1 MADRSYTYRVIVDTS
16 SARTQAAQIKRV
28 FERELSTIQAQNVQL
43 VNPAALRNVQTAIQ
57 QQTQAQQQA
66 AQQVAQTQQQVTAA
80 TATQSQ
86 QRVAA
91 SQNEAAARVRN
102 AQSAADQMIAQER
115 RVTQQTLDE
124 QRNRQQSAGGLGGAL
139 GGAIKGA
146 AAGFLTIQGAR
157 LVANYATQVAKLDT
171 QIRRTEKA
179 FELMAGST
187 ANAEARL
194 IAIQQAANGAVDRL
208 TAMQIANQAAALK
221 LAKTSEEFG
230 NLARAAKLITFVSPT
245 IKDINDALTQL
256 SLFSSNEAS
265 FMRADQLGLS
275 VREVKDRMAELRA
288 ENANLDGSTA
298 KLLASIEILNQKYGP
313 LLDSTEAQISGVE
326 KLNVAWSEFIQGASA
341 VGGAF
346 DRIAEAAASTVDELA
361 VVFGTGNSRAILE
374 VTKANAEVAKFAAES
389 GIANVLTFG
398 GAERNAKA
406 YEFLADTLEK
416 LNDGVSQSIPG
427 AVEYRQQ
434 AEQIAVSADR
444 WGVVTDSQIEKLRE
458 IRSQYNSAAAVAA
471 AYAAATAGVS
481 DAQQKAAAAGE
492 FGNTL
497 AQFDSAVRQLGNVQ
511 FSGIEGIEDWRKEL
525 LDLRQE
531 FLQTG
536 TLADESAARFEFL
549 SKAANANISPSAALG
564 SVLQD
569 LGSSFLQNNEVAAEY
584 VQQLLD
590 LSAAQASGKIT
601 AEQYAAGLEQIQSGL
616 QKAAD
621 AAQFSF
627 NAALTRSTQSIAQL
641 DQLIAQGTPGL
652 TAWRDELTGIRDD
665 IISTGTITAE
675 QALRVDALA
684 VSIGNA
690 ASAQADYGSIVGQ
703 LGEAFFATNDRAR
716 EITEQLN
723 DLSAAYTSGAINA
736 DTYAASA
743 NSLRNELDSIA
754 LNETAISTTSLDQL
768 AAAIG
773 ALDAASVG
781 GVPGLETLRDQAL
794 SLEQSLATT
803 GLVSAEQAAQIEY
816 LSAVAFAASDSTGLL
831 ADINGALGESFLLN
845 NEYAGSLVER
855 IILLIAAHESG
866 AISSEVFTGALG
878 VLTGQLVLTGEQA
891 GLTAAQINA
900 AFGELQA
907 FSAAQTS
914 IFGGTSGFARGQRLG
929 QSSVAAEQAQEAV
942 RRRAEAARLAKLQE
956 SSAKKAATEM
966 ANAMKKAAQ
975 EFENTLKKIP
985 GIFSRS
991 QVTEGQL
998 KLAKAGVPQNFAD
1011 DFLRRLEDEIKNGV
1025 DWPDVSIEQANE
1037 ALTRVGVQVT
1047 DDANATL
1054 QQIIDAWE
1062 SGLLFSDKA
1071 NLELFNEDAAK
1082 AAFDLQEK
1090 VKTGQQNIIDY
1101 FSDLV
1106 GIQIDAVTGTPIVGG
1121 GTTSAATAGANTP
1134 QQVEIVA
1141 PDEVQQVLTSGS
1153 ITITSATL
1161 SAVAI
1166 QDLATKLATQSF
1178 AIQISSVTISATAT
1192 ATLSEQ
1198 MLKDMAGL
1206 KEDLESALM
1215 PVVKPGVVLLR
1226 EDYTVERDLLALFL
1240 KPDVTPNIKLDAA
1253 DLLNAVDTLQAL
1265 TPNIHPVL
1273 SLTEEGKTTFV
1284 ADVEKLS
1291 PSVKARLSYGGATEL
1306 SDFSVAV
1313 SDNVPSPG
1321 IATTLYTTI
1330 EEIQLFRDLVEAT
1343 VKPKVTV
1350 ALTLA
1355 EETTD
1360 EQGNAVSSFPDIAGQ
1375 FASAIDTQIKD
1386 NAESFTQQG
1395 KDIAGYIA
1403 LAAYNYGFPDITT
1416 RYADLIDLQI
1426 VANAERFGTTGGA
1439 FADAIASG
1447 ATTYVFPDV
1456 ALQFVEAIEVQVRT
1470 NQERFMRQGTN
1481 AMSLIVAGMNGFDFS
1496 FIATAMISGVRAGME
1511 QEAIKTALGDV
1522 GAGAM
1527 RTIRDGL
1534 ESEAGNISWAGI
1546 LTAAITES
1554 VLTELADSLEG
1565 Q

>member
-1 MADRSYTYRVIVDTS
+1 MADRQFVYRVIVDTS

-43 VNPAALRNVQTAIQ
+43 VNPASLRNVQTAIQ
-57 QQTQAQQQA
+57 QQTQALRSAGNVSLEIERQNTVA
-66 AQQVAQTQQQVTAA
+66 AR
-80 TATQSQ
+80 TQSQ
-86 QRVAA
+86 ERIQ
-91 SQNEAAARVRN
+91 AAR
-102 AQSAADQMIAQER
+102 AEAQER
-115 RVTQQTLDE
+115 INASRAAAQKAIEEERRITQQMRDE

-288 ENANLDGSTA
+288 ENASLDGSTA

-374 VTKANAEVAKFAAES
+374 VTKANADVAKFAAES

-471 AYAAATAGVS
+471 AYAQATSGVS

-549 SKAANANISPSAALG
+549 AKAANANISPSAALG

-690 ASAQADYGSIVGQ
+690 STAQADYGSIVGQ

-831 ADINGALGESFLLN
+831 ADVNGALGESFLLN

-907 FSAAQTS
+907 FSAAQAS

-929 QSSVAAEQAQEAV
+929 QSGVAAEQAQEAG

-975 EFENTLKKIP
+975 EFENTLKQIP
-985 GIFSRS
+985 GIFARS

-1082 AAFDLQEK
+1082 AAFELQEK

-1101 FSDLV
+1101 FSNLV

-1121 GTTSAATAGANTP
+1121 GTAKATTGANVP
-1134 QQVEIVA
+1134 QTVEVVA

-1161 SAVAI
+1161 SAVAM

-1253 DLLNAVDTLQAL
+1253 DLLNAIDTIQAL
-1265 TPNIHPVL
+1265 TPAVHPTL
-1273 SLTEEGKTTFV
+1273 SLIETDKTTFI

-1360 EQGNAVSSFPDIAGQ
+1360 EQGNVVSSLPDFAGQ

-1403 LAAYNYGFPDITT
+1403 LAAYNYGFPDITA

-1426 VANAERFGTTGGA
+1426 VANAERFGTTGAA

>member
-43 VNPAALRNVQTAIQ
+43 VNPASLRNVQTAIQ

-86 QRVAA
+86 QRVTA

-124 QRNRQQSAGGLGGAL
+124 QRNRQQSAGGGGLLSA
-139 GGAIKGA
+139 AKGA
-146 AAGFLTIQGAR
+146 AAGFLTVQG
-157 LVANYATQVAKLDT
+157 LKTVANYVVATARLDT
-171 QIRRTEKA
+171 QVRRTERA
-179 FELMAGST
+179 FVLMSGSV
-187 ANAEARL
+187 AESEARL
-194 IAIQQAANGAVDRL
+194 IAIQKAANGAADRM
-208 TAMQIANQAAALK
+208 TAMGISNQASALK

-230 NLARAAKLITFVSPT
+230 NLARAAKLITFVSPV

-298 KLLASIEILNQKYGP
+298 KLQASIEILNEKYGP
-313 LLDSTEAQISGVE
+313 LLDSTEAQASGVE
-326 KLNVAWSEFIQGASA
+326 KLSVAWSEFTNQKSA
-341 VGGAF
+341 IGLAFDAITGGA
-346 DRIAEAAASTVDELA
+346 AAAVDQLSA
-361 VVFGTGNSRAILE
+361 LSGFGSSRAILDTIRE
-374 VTKANAEVAKFAAES
+374 QAKFAKQSSDLVKDLPFVGSFAQKNTEALQFAAE
-389 GIANVLTFG
+389 
-398 GAERNAKA
+398 
-406 YEFLADTLEK
+406 TLEN
-416 LNDGVSQSIPG
+416 LNQAVADSVPG
-427 AVEYRQQ
+427 AVEYRAQ
-434 AEQIAVSADR
+434 AESIVY
-444 WGVVTDSQIEKLRE
+444 WITLLGGVTDTQLDQLKQIDGAYRE
-458 IRSQYNSAAAVAA
+458 
-471 AYAAATAGVS
+471 
-481 DAQQKAAAAGE
+481 AAAAAKAHADATSGVADAQARAQAASE

-549 SKAANANISPSAALG
+549 AKAANANISPSAALG

-601 AEQYAAGLEQIQSGL
+601 AEQYAAGLEQIQTGL

-675 QALRVDALA
+675 QALRVDALSL
-684 VSIGNA
+684 SIKNA
-690 ASAQADYGSIVGQ
+690 ATAQADYGVVVNQ
-703 LGEAFFATNDRAR
+703 LGNAFLSTNDRAG
-716 EITEQLN
+716 EIIEQLN
-723 DLSAAYTSGAINA
+723 NLSTMYATGAINA
-736 DTYAASA
+736 DTYTAST
-743 NSLRNELDSIA
+743 NSLRNELDNLAI
-754 LNETAISTTSLDQL
+754 NQTNISTEGLDQL
-768 AAAIG
+768 GQAIG
-773 ALDAASVG
+773 DLETAVARGLPGADALIQQAIAMEQAIAASG
-781 GVPGLETLRDQAL
+781 GIVTAD
-794 SLEQSLATT
+794 
-803 GLVSAEQAAQIEY
+803 QAAQIDAWAAAAD
-816 LSAVAFAASDSTGLL
+816 SAAISAEILASVQNAVGIEAATNDGIIAGLL
-831 ADINGALGESFLLN
+831 SSMANLTGEYNNGAISGDIF
-845 NEYAGSLVER
+845 AGAMNVLTARLYE
-855 IILLIAAHESG
+855 LLIAAGLTRE
-866 AISSEVFTGALG
+866 EVDKLVASLGNIPNADLGSAGG
-878 VLTGQLVLTGEQA
+878 VL
-891 GLTAAQINA
+891 
-900 AFGELQA
+900 
-907 FSAAQTS
+907 
-914 IFGGTSGFARGQRLG
+914 GQRLG
-929 QSSVAAEQAQEAV
+929 TTISQSLQAQEESRK
-942 RRRAEAARLAKLQE
+942 RREAERLARIQE
-956 SSAKKAATEM
+956 SAAKKAATEM
-966 ANAMKKAAQ
+966 ENAMKRAAQ

-991 QVTEGQL
+991 QVTEGQI

-1082 AAFDLQEK
+1082 AAFELQEK

-1101 FSDLV
+1101 FSNLV

-1121 GTTSAATAGANTP
+1121 GTTSAATTGANVP
-1134 QQVEIVA
+1134 QTVEVVA

-1161 SAVAI
+1161 SAVAL
-1166 QDLATKLATQSF
+1166 QDLATKLATQRF

-1226 EDYTVERDLLALFL
+1226 EDYMVERDLLALFL

-1253 DLLNAVDTLQAL
+1253 DLLNAIDTIQAL
-1265 TPNIHPVL
+1265 TPAVHPLL
-1273 SLTEEGKTTFV
+1273 SLTETDKT
-1284 ADVEKLS
+1284 AYIDAVEKLT
-1291 PSVKARLSYGGATEL
+1291 PSIKAHLTYGGATEL
-1306 SDFSVAV
+1306 SDFAFAIST
-1313 SDNVPSPG
+1313 DVPSPP

-1330 EEIQLFRDLVEAT
+1330 EEITLFKSFIET
-1343 VKPKVTV
+1343 NVKPKVSV
-1350 ALTLA
+1350 ALKL

-1360 EQGNAVSSFPDIAGQ
+1360 EQGNAIASFPDIAGP
-1375 FASAIDTQIKD
+1375 FAAAIDKQITD
-1386 NAESFTQQG
+1386 AAERFTQQG

-1403 LAAYNYGFPDITT
+1403 LATYNYSFPDITT

-1426 VANAERFGTTGGA
+1426 VANAERFGTTGAA

-1511 QEAIKTALGDV
+1511 QEAIKTALGNV

-1534 ESEAGNISWAGI
+1534 ENEAGNISWAGI